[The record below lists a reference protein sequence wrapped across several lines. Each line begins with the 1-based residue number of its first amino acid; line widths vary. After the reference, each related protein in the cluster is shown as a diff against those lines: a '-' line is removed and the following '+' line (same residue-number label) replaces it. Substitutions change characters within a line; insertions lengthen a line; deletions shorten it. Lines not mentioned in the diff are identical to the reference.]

1 MSVLFSYELDKDQSS
16 RELIG
21 SEISQLLE
29 DERLACVHLDLT
41 AADVHEWLKN
51 KRQLFGG
58 SFDICPIG

>member
-29 DERLACVHLDLT
+29 DERLAWVHLDLN
-41 AADVHEWLKN
+41 APDVQEWLKTN
-51 KRQLFGG
+51 VSYLGEALILLFTR
-58 SFDICPIG
+58 